1 MNNRDWKKWF
11 IAAGIRAVR
20 TFAQSF
26 VSMIG
31 VGAALYEVDWKYV
44 ASCAAVSAILSLAM
58 SLAGLPELDEETV
71 KVQPTEDAS
80 PILPEDLTVE
90 VKREDIE

>member
-1 MNNRDWKKWF
+1 MNNRDWRKWF

-71 KVQPTEDAS
+71 KVQPAEDAS
-80 PILPEDLTVE
+80 PILPEDTVSIKAE
-90 VKREDIE
+90 EIE